1 MSDRERKSRLR
12 SAEVIHLYVH
22 GRGRGHTTRCLSIA
36 RALEEAGVPF
46 RAFVGRDGIPLFSA
60 SYPCTEV
67 MSLPPTPG
75 RAALGIANRV
85 RNAIASARRDRATAI
100 LSDGDLPGL
109 LAASALR
116 LPSVAI
122 GHGLVFSECV
132 RPPSLPRAPW
142 LREGAKAAVSSV
154 GAKRTIAVNFV
165 PLEPRT
171 RRTIVARPS
180 LDDRLR
186 REPNPD
192 RVLCY
197 FRDGAPKVLHML
209 VELGVRP
216 VVFAARAPQIEG
228 VEYETQG
235 RERFI
240 ERMASALVVVS
251 SAGSQLI
258 SECVGLGVPILA
270 MYERSDDEQRLNAAM
285 VRDAGLGDGCSFDAL
300 TMRRLERFVRTPAGA
315 STEPF
320 DAPDVARATLDALA
334 LL

>member
-1 MSDRERKSRLR
+1 
-12 SAEVIHLYVH
+12 
-22 GRGRGHTTRCLSIA
+22 
-36 RALEEAGVPF
+36 
-46 RAFVGRDGIPLFSA
+46 
-60 SYPCTEV
+60 
-67 MSLPPTPG
+67 
-75 RAALGIANRV
+75 
-85 RNAIASARRDRATAI
+85 
-100 LSDGDLPGL
+100 
-109 LAASALR
+109 
-116 LPSVAI
+116 
-122 GHGLVFSECV
+122 
-132 RPPSLPRAPW
+132 
-142 LREGAKAAVSSV
+142 
-154 GAKRTIAVNFV
+154 
-165 PLEPRT
+165 
-171 RRTIVARPS
+171 
-180 LDDRLR
+180 
-186 REPNPD
+186 
-192 RVLCY
+192 
-197 FRDGAPKVLHML
+197 ML

-240 ERMASALVVVS
+240 ERMASARVVVS